1 MKTISYT
8 EDIQPEYKIPA
19 YYTTQYPNGRF
30 LFFDIET
37 TGFAA
42 AHTTLYLIGV
52 LWYEDNSIH
61 IRQWF
66 NDDGYS
72 EAELLHAF
80 HTFSKDFTHLVDFN
94 GSGFDIPY
102 LHNKCITQGL
112 QDPAWENLEQIDI
125 FRLIRSYKNIFGLSS
140 MKQTAIE
147 DYLGIHREDTYT
159 GKDLIHIY
167 QRYVAKPNE
176 SEEHLLLLHNHDD
189 LLGMPQLSVILN
201 YTMFFEHM
209 TITNLTITEE
219 EPSLHLEW
227 EHTSAS
233 CLPKRL
239 AVSKNGIYLN
249 ADGQHASLW
258 LPISERTLKHYFAD
272 YKNYY
277 YLPQEDMAVHKRVA
291 TYVEPEHRVK
301 ATKATCYVKQHAS
314 FIPCYLPDSFDCFSE
329 DCSSKQTYQTVQS
342 LSDASPALQQ
352 ATVLAILKQYI

>member
-8 EDIQPEYKIPA
+8 EELQPKYELPA
-19 YYTTQYPNGRF
+19 FYTTQYPNGRF

-37 TGFAA
+37 TGFTA

-61 IRQWF
+61 ICQWF

-72 EAELLHAF
+72 EGQLLHAF
-80 HTFSKDFTHLVDFN
+80 HTFSKNYTHLVHFN
-94 GSGFDIPY
+94 GLGFDIPY
-102 LHNKCITQGL
+102 LRNKCITQGL
-112 QDPAWENLEQIDI
+112 NDPAWENLEQIDI

-140 MKQTAIE
+140 MKQTSIE
-147 DYLGIHREDTYT
+147 RYLGISREDTYT

-176 SEEHLLLLHNHDD
+176 PEEHLLLLHNHDD

-209 TITNLTITEE
+209 TITNLTITKEE
-219 EPSLHLEW
+219 QTLHLEW
-227 EHTSAS
+227 EHTLAS
-233 CLPKRL
+233 CLPRRL
-239 AVSKNGIYLN
+239 AISKDGIYLN

-258 LPISERTLKHYFAD
+258 VPISERTLKHYFAD

-277 YLPQEDMAVHKRVA
+277 YLPQEDMAIHKHVA
-291 TYVEPEHRVK
+291 TYVEPGHRVK
-301 ATKATCYVKQHAS
+301 ATKATCYVKQHTS
-314 FIPCYLPDSFDCFSE
+314 FIPCYLPDSFDCFRE
-329 DCSSKQTYQTVQS
+329 DSCNKQAYQTVQS